1 VVIVLVTLSL
11 VILVTLQVS
20 LSLGGSPVKGKFAGP
35 PLPCGQQYVSMS
47 ITPGELD
54 LGSIIGTTFA
64 AVARAR
70 TLEPLYLQYGGALN
84 RKSPRVFCRL
94 NNILDR
100 AYRDKRK
107 DLKGGERR

>member
-1 VVIVLVTLSL
+1 MVMVLVILSL

-20 LSLGGSPVKGKFAGP
+20 LSLGGSPVKGEFAGP

-47 ITPGELD
+47 VTPGELD
-54 LGSIIGTTFA
+54 LGSIIETTFA

-70 TLEPLYLQYGGALN
+70 AREPFIYNNGRALN
-84 RKSPRVFCRL
+84 RENPRVFYRL
-94 NNILDR
+94 NDILDR